1 MTVRPRH
8 YWRKRLW
15 MLIGLGMLVGLDPVI
30 ATAGSVSLM
39 WDPNIEGDLGGYKVY
54 VGTASRTYA
63 QSIDVGHVT
72 SFTVPNLTGGQT
84 YFFAVTAY
92 DVMAN
97 ESGFSTEVSTM
108 ISSPVNTPPRASF
121 TYDCADLVCS
131 FTNTS
136 TDADGGAIACRWD
149 FGEGS
154 SATGQSTS
162 HTYAEAG
169 TYAVTLTVTDEN
181 GETDSIT
188 QSLAVARSSDGTIT
202 LTALGYKVKG
212 FLKASLSW
220 EGGMSSD
227 MDIYRNGIKIA
238 NSAQG
243 GSYTDHINE
252 RGKRTYTYQVCEEE
266 TGTCS
271 NEATVTSFKFK

>member
-1 MTVRPRH
+1 MRPRH

-15 MLIGLGMLVGLDPVI
+15 VLIGLTLLIGLDPAA
-30 ATAGSVSLM
+30 ATAGSVSLT
-39 WDPNIEGDLGGYKVY
+39 WDPNTEGDLGGYKVH
-54 VGTASRTYA
+54 VGTASRTYS

-72 SFTVPNLTGGQT
+72 TFTVSNLADGQT

-97 ESGFSTEVSTM
+97 ESGFSSEVSTM

-121 TYDCADLVCS
+121 TYDCVDLICS
-131 FTNTS
+131 FTDTS

-169 TYAVTLTVTDEN
+169 TYAVTLTVADEN
-181 GETDSIT
+181 GATDSIT
-188 QSLAVARSSDGTIT
+188 QSLAIAGSSAGSIT

-212 FLKASLSW
+212 LLKASLSW
-220 EGGMSSD
+220 EGAMSSH

-238 NSAQG
+238 NGAQG
-243 GSYTDHINE
+243 TSYTDHIDE
-252 RGKRTYTYQVCEEE
+252 RGKRTYTYQVCGEEA
-266 TGTCS
+266 GTCS
-271 NEATVTSFKFK
+271 NEVTVTSFK

>member
-1 MTVRPRH
+1 MRPRR
-8 YWRKRLW
+8 YWRRKLW
-15 MLIGLGMLVGLDPVI
+15 VLIGVGLLVGLDPVA

-39 WDPNIEGDLGGYKVY
+39 WDPNTEGDLGGYKVH
-54 VGTASRTYA
+54 VGTASRTYS
-63 QSIDVGHVT
+63 QDIDVGHVT
-72 SFTVPNLTGGQT
+72 SFTVSNLADGQT

-97 ESGFSTEVSTM
+97 ESGFSSEVSTM
-108 ISSPVNTPPRASF
+108 ISSTVNSPPRASF
-121 TYDCADLVCS
+121 SYDCADLVCS
-131 FTNTS
+131 FTDTS
-136 TDADGGAIACRWD
+136 TDTDGTLVAWHWS

-154 SATGQSTS
+154 SATGQSIS

-181 GETDSIT
+181 GATDSSA
-188 QSLAVARSSDGTIT
+188 QSLAIASSSAGTIT

-212 FLKASLSW
+212 LLKASLSW
-220 EGGMSSD
+220 EGATSSN

-252 RGKRTYTYQVCEEE
+252 RGKRTYTYQVCGEGA
-266 TGTCS
+266 GTCS
-271 NEATVTSFKFK
+271 NEVTVTRFK

>member
-8 YWRKRLW
+8 DWRKRLW
-15 MLIGLGMLVGLDPVI
+15 ALIGLGLLVGLDPVAAI
-30 ATAGSVSLM
+30 AGSVSLM
-39 WDPNIEGDLGGYKVY
+39 WDPNTEGDLGGYKVH
-54 VGTASRTYA
+54 VGTASGTYS

-72 SFTVPNLTGGQT
+72 SFTVSNLAEGQT
-84 YFFAVTAY
+84 YFFALTAY

-97 ESGFSTEVSTM
+97 ESGFSSEVSTM
-108 ISSPVNTPPRASF
+108 ISSPVNSPPRASF
-121 TYDCADLVCS
+121 TYDCADLVCT
-131 FTNTS
+131 FTDTS
-136 TDADGGAIACRWD
+136 TDADGAAIACRWD

-154 SATGQSTS
+154 SATGQSAS

-181 GETDSIT
+181 GATDSIT
-188 QSLAVARSSDGTIT
+188 QSLAVAGSSAGSIT

-212 FLKASLSW
+212 LLKASLSW
-220 EGGMSSD
+220 EGAMSSH

-243 GSYTDHINE
+243 TSYTDHINE
-252 RGKRTYTYQVCEEE
+252 RGKRTYIYQICGEEA
-266 TGTCS
+266 GTCS
-271 NEATVTSFKFK
+271 NEVTVTSFK